1 MCWCVC
7 KSARILDRGCMNVK
21 ALWTPSFTIIRYST
35 EKSGA
40 LHITHHL
47 IYMCTQFITKL
58 FHNN

>member
-7 KSARILDRGCMNVK
+7 KSARILDRGCMYVK

-40 LHITHHL
+40 LHMYVEIEIQLLCFPYTA
-47 IYMCTQFITKL
+47 IV
-58 FHNN
+58 